1 MRRPTTLPALPRWA
15 PVALLGAAAVASVVL
30 LLVLSSGTTF
40 FQDEW
45 NMTIHRRA
53 FDAESFFA
61 ANDIHPVWLIVAIYK
76 VSLALFG
83 MTSVGPLR
91 VLSVLLYAATAILL
105 FLYVRRR
112 LGDWLALFPAV
123 VLMFLGPG
131 WNVLLW
137 PFEMTLVGSAAAGL
151 GALLLLD
158 RDDRAGDVGA
168 CALLVLAMGCSSL
181 GVPFA
186 LAAAVDVLL
195 RRGTRGWSRIYV
207 AALPLAVYALWYLTW
222 GHRVPNALS
231 LTNVLDTPVF
241 VAESIA
247 SALGSLTGLH
257 TAAVGSEAATP
268 PEWGQALLVAV
279 AVLVALW
286 LRRARDISPRIWVPL
301 TAAAAFW
308 ILGGFDFIPGRDP
321 TASRYQY
328 IGGIFVVLILA
339 EVFRGARVSNRAL
352 AVLAAVTGLILISNG
367 GPLKEGRALM
377 KQQSDLAR
385 GELAAIEI
393 ARDTVRPEF
402 ALTPEIA
409 GTSTLVPIDAA
420 SYLSAVD
427 DFGSPAESPAELPSA
442 TESVRERVDVV
453 LAQALPLTTIPQ
465 SGATAGSGPAP
476 AAAAPIAGA
485 RTRGGC
491 LLIPAG
497 SAAGGA
503 PLVLSGSTLI
513 RVGPGAPATLTLR
526 RYAEAFAL
534 KGGTLEGGATTLLR
548 FPPDRSDVPWQIKL
562 SATQSIAV
570 CSDRESTAAD
580 SDSVPRSP

>member
-1 MRRPTTLPALPRWA
+1 MRRLETLPSLPRRT
-15 PVALLGAAAVASVVL
+15 PVVLLWVFAAASIVL
-30 LLVLSSGTTF
+30 LLVLCSGMTF

-76 VSLALFG
+76 LSLALFG
-83 MTSVGPLR
+83 MTSVGPVR
-91 VLSVLLYAATAILL
+91 VLAVLLYAGTAILL
-105 FLYVRRR
+105 FFYVRRR

-123 VLMFLGPG
+123 ILMFLGPG

-186 LAAAVDVLL
+186 LAAGVDVLL
-195 RRGTRGWSRIYV
+195 RHRTRGWSRIYV

-222 GHRVPNALS
+222 GHKVPNALS
-231 LTNVLDTPVF
+231 LANMLDTPVF

-268 PEWGQALLVAV
+268 PEWGRALLVAV
-279 AVLVALW
+279 AALVALW
-286 LRRARDISPRIWVPL
+286 VRRARDISPRIWVPL
-301 TAAAAFW
+301 TAAGAYW
-308 ILGGFDFIPGRDP
+308 ILGGFNFIPGRDP

-339 EVFRGARVSNRAL
+339 EVFRGARVSNRTL
-352 AVLAAVTGLILISNG
+352 AILAAVTGVILISNG
-367 GPLKEGRALM
+367 SPLKEGRALM

-393 ARDTVRPEF
+393 ARDTVSPEF

-409 GTSTLVPIDAA
+409 GTSTLVPIDAG
-420 SYLSAVD
+420 SYLTAVD
-427 DFGSPAESPAELPSA
+427 DFGSPAESPAELASA
-442 TESVRERVDVV
+442 TEGVRERVDVV

-465 SGATAGSGPAP
+465 SDATGGSGRAP
-476 AAAAPIAGA
+476 TAAAPIEGA
-485 RTRGGC
+485 RTQGSC

-497 SAAGGA
+497 GAAGGA

-513 RVGPGAPATLTLR
+513 RVGTGAPATLALR
-526 RYAEAFAL
+526 RYAEDFAL
-534 KGGTLEGGATTLLR
+534 KGGSLGAGATTLLS
-548 FPPDRSDVPWQIKL
+548 FPRDHSDVPWQIEL
-562 SATQSIAV
+562 SAAQSISV
-570 CSDRESTAAD
+570 CSYPGRSAAD

>member
-1 MRRPTTLPALPRWA
+1 MRRLATLPSLPRRT
-15 PVALLGAAAVASVVL
+15 PVVLLWVFAAASVVL
-30 LLVLSSGTTF
+30 LLVLCSGMTF

-76 VSLALFG
+76 ACLALFG

-158 RDDRAGDVGA
+158 RDDRAGDLGA
-168 CALLVLAMGCSSL
+168 CALLILAMGCSSL

-186 LAAAVDVLL
+186 LAAGVDVLV
-195 RRGTRGWSRIYV
+195 RRRTRGWSRIYV
-207 AALPLAVYALWYLTW
+207 AALPLAVYALWYLAW
-222 GHRVPNALS
+222 GHKVPNALS
-231 LTNVLDTPVF
+231 FTNVLDTPVF

-257 TAAVGSEAATP
+257 TAAVGSEGTAP
-268 PEWGQALLVAV
+268 PEWGRALLVAL

-286 LRRARDISPRIWVPL
+286 LRRERGISPRIWVPL

-308 ILGGFDFIPGRDP
+308 ILGGFDFIPGREP

-328 IGGIFVVLILA
+328 IGGIFIVLILA
-339 EVFRGARVSNRAL
+339 EVFRGARVSNRTL
-352 AVLAAVTGLILISNG
+352 AILAAVTGIALISNA

-377 KQQSDLAR
+377 KQQSELAR

-393 ARDTVRPEF
+393 ARDTVSPEF

-409 GTSTLVPIDAA
+409 GTSTLVPIDAG
-420 SYLSAVD
+420 SYLSAVE
-427 DFGSPAESPAELPSA
+427 DFGSPAESAAELPSA
-442 TESVRERVDVV
+442 PEGVRERVDVV
-453 LAQALPLTTIPQ
+453 LAHALPLTAISQ
-465 SGATAGSGPAP
+465 RDASGGSGPAP
-476 AAAAPIAGA
+476 MAAAPIERA
-485 RTRGGC
+485 RTRGSC

-497 SAAGGA
+497 SAASGA
-503 PLVLSGSTLI
+503 PVVLRGSTLV
-513 RVGPGAPATLTLR
+513 RVGPGAPATLALR

-534 KGGTLEGGATTLLR
+534 KGGTIEAGGTTLLR
-548 FPPDRSDVPWQIKL
+548 FPRDRSDVPWQIEL
-562 SATQSIAV
+562 TAARSISV
-570 CSDRESTAAD
+570 CSDLG
-580 SDSVPRSP
+580 SPVARFR